1 MIQAPVSCPVESL
14 GTTLSRVRCNQPLL
28 VDRMVKN
35 LSAHG
40 QLTPLVAVEQSGR
53 MEIIDGFKR
62 HRAAQMMSW
71 ESLAVRVVKLDE
83 TTQWATMLALNRSS
97 RSITE
102 LEEALILQELIRAG
116 LTQVQVAQIVQ
127 RHKSWVSRRVGLVER
142 LHPELIEGMK
152 LGVLHPG
159 VARRLL
165 PLPQGNQLKLAA
177 AAQNASLGPR
187 DTELLVSLWQQASN
201 QEVRSYLLSHPKTAL
216 KNAHPEVQKQPV
228 DPRLCVQSQR
238 LQRMLRLLSSVAPK
252 TAELLQAPPPI
263 QDMTIL
269 ESELASATA
278 ALSRLMKALGSLRS
292 GENDAVSDESD
303 ETSSS

>member
-1 MIQAPVSCPVESL
+1 MAHIDELRLMTRVARMYYQMGLRQAEIAERLSLSQSTISRLLKRAEREQIVRITVSVPNGVY
-14 GTTLSRVRCNQPLL
+14 
-28 VDRMVKN
+28 
-35 LSAHG
+35 
-40 QLTPLVAVEQSGR
+40 
-53 MEIIDGFKR
+53 
-62 HRAAQMMSW
+62 
-71 ESLAVRVVKLDE
+71 
-83 TTQWATMLALNRSS
+83 
-97 RSITE
+97 TE